1 MLSRMVSHSYLAYS
15 HVHKKWYRQAFTMHL
30 IYHCRLSLY
39 TLKHPIGFQRS
50 THRQLNLNIYS
61 GYCMIRKYIYGS
73 IIQSYQFDRTRG
85 NGFKEGRLGLDVR
98 GSSLQRVMRCCNR
111 LPREVG
117 GAPSLEVFK
126 TTWATWSSTRSGG
139 GLDLD
144 DPWGLFQHKPFCD
157 SLNCYGS
164 STHHSNSR
172 DQIFKYIILLRSAF
186 QEQFFSLVLVQC
198 TCHFIVHSMCIL

>member
-98 GSSLQRVMRCCNR
+98 GSSLQRVMRCWHR
-111 LPREVG
+111 LPREVVD
-117 GAPSLEVFK
+117 APSLELFK
-126 TTWATWSSTRSGG
+126 ARVDGALG
-139 GLDLD
+139 
-144 DPWGLFQHKPFCD
+144 
-157 SLNCYGS
+157 
-164 STHHSNSR
+164 
-172 DQIFKYIILLRSAF
+172 
-186 QEQFFSLVLVQC
+186 SLV
-198 TCHFIVHSMCIL
+198 